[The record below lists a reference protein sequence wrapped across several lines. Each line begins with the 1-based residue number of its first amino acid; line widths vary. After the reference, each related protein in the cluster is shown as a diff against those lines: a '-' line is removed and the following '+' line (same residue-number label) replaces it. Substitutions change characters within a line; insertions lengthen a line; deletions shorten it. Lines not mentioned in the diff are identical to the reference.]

1 MKLRALT
8 ALLLLVALA
17 SSAWAAQGDPEQV
30 YAIQERRFARFHEL
44 ALPVGFITDDD
55 FYYAYPVGLS
65 YTFHFN
71 ENLAWE
77 VLRGQW
83 VFNDEKDLRADLESD
98 FGVTPEHFD
107 KIQYT
112 LHSNFVL
119 KPSYGK
125 DALWNRWIVNH
136 ETFVLAG
143 AGVTGYEREFSD
155 GETQTETALSL
166 SFGLG
171 RKYFLNETF
180 CLNLEVRDLVN
191 FKDSGVENNVYL
203 GVSLGFRFNLAPRAA
218 DRTGEVEEFRRR
230 LTGAK
235 DE

>member
-1 MKLRALT
+1 MKSRSLLA
-8 ALLLLVALA
+8 ALLLLVLA
-17 SSAWAAQGDPEQV
+17 PAAWPAEGDPERV

-44 ALPVGFITDDD
+44 ALPVGFIPDDD
-55 FYYAYPVGLS
+55 FHHAYPVGLS

-83 VFNDEKDLRADLESD
+83 VFNQEKDLRQDLEGD

-107 KIQYT
+107 QIQFN
-112 LHSNFVL
+112 LHSSFVL

-136 ETFVLAG
+136 ETFALAG
-143 AGVTGYEREFSD
+143 VGITGYEREFSD
-155 GETQTETALSL
+155 GATETETALSL

-171 RKYFLNETF
+171 RKYFVNENF
-180 CLNLEVRDLVN
+180 CVNLEVRDLVN
-191 FKDSGVENNVYL
+191 FKDAGVENNVYL
-203 GVSLGFRFNLAPRAA
+203 GVSLGFRFNLSPREPA
-218 DRTGEVEEFRRR
+218 RTDEVGEFRKR
-230 LTGAK
+230 LKGGV
-235 DE
+235 E